1 MFSRVYVGVAAAP
14 GVLGGLSA
22 VVVLVASD
30 SWGLGP
36 GPQVLVDATAGV
48 TGALIA
54 AVMLVEGRLSPGAR
68 RLASVLLVSGACSG
82 LAALTTAL
90 ALAADTA
97 TAGARVVAQ
106 LQSFLWVPGFVPMLT
121 LVPLLY
127 PNGLLPGRLWRYAQR
142 VSWVGIGLLTIG
154 VGLYPEEFLGRVVL
168 DKPLTSEL
176 VAQAATLAAALLLV
190 PAVLVA
196 LAALVVRLRRSSGL
210 ERRQVMVLLGAAA
223 TLVGAT
229 AIQGIVPSPADVVI
243 QAAAVAL
250 VPLAIGIAVT
260 RHRLYELDTAVCR
273 ALAAISL
280 GACLAGAY
288 LTAFAILEGLT
299 RHRTG
304 VSAAVA
310 AGLAGVMFQP
320 LSRRLSA
327 GVDRLYYGLRADPY
341 QMTTRLA
348 AALSATGLDVDR
360 APAVVCRTVVDG
372 LHLPRADLHLVVR
385 GDVSAIASAGDGAA
399 PPTERFELR
408 HHGETVAWLAAA
420 PRSGE
425 VSLSERDRSILQG
438 IADQVAPA
446 VAALHLHREL
456 QISREA
462 LVSAREAERFQLRRD
477 LHDGLGASLAGL
489 RLQLETAQA
498 MVHEPTVVAL
508 LDRGTSTVAQAVAEV
523 RGLCEDLR
531 PPGVDELGLAGAL
544 TALVERSRTPR
555 LEVTLDVEA
564 SLSLGPAVEVAVYR
578 IVAEA
583 LTNASKHAQATRVD
597 VRVRCA
603 NKVEVEVTDNG
614 IGIEGAD
621 ADPDRAPG
629 TGVGLDSMRLRAE
642 EIGGALTLRN
652 GSDGGTSVWAQLPL
666 TVGGTQ

>member
-1 MFSRVYVGVAAAP
+1 M
-14 GVLGGLSA
+14 
-22 VVVLVASD
+22 
-30 SWGLGP
+30 
-36 GPQVLVDATAGV
+36 
-48 TGALIA
+48 
-54 AVMLVEGRLSPGAR
+54 
-68 RLASVLLVSGACSG
+68 
-82 LAALTTAL
+82 
-90 ALAADTA
+90 
-97 TAGARVVAQ
+97 
-106 LQSFLWVPGFVPMLT
+106 
-121 LVPLLY
+121 
-127 PNGLLPGRLWRYAQR
+127 
-142 VSWVGIGLLTIG
+142 
-154 VGLYPEEFLGRVVL
+154 
-168 DKPLTSEL
+168 
-176 VAQAATLAAALLLV
+176 
-190 PAVLVA
+190 
-196 LAALVVRLRRSSGL
+196 
-210 ERRQVMVLLGAAA
+210 
-223 TLVGAT
+223 
-229 AIQGIVPSPADVVI
+229 
-243 QAAAVAL
+243 
-250 VPLAIGIAVT
+250 
-260 RHRLYELDTAVCR
+260 
-273 ALAAISL
+273 
-280 GACLAGAY
+280 
-288 LTAFAILEGLT
+288 
-299 RHRTG
+299 
-304 VSAAVA
+304 
-310 AGLAGVMFQP
+310 
-320 LSRRLSA
+320 
-327 GVDRLYYGLRADPY
+327 
-341 QMTTRLA
+341 
-348 AALSATGLDVDR
+348 DR

-372 LHLPRADLHLVVR
+372 LQLPRAELHLVVR
-385 GDVSAIASAGDGAA
+385 GDVSAIASAGDEAA

-544 TALVERSRTPR
+544 AALVERSRTPR

-603 NKVEVEVTDNG
+603 DERG
-614 IGIEGAD
+614 GRG
-621 ADPDRAPG
+621 DRQRHRHRRRRRRSRPG
-629 TGVGLDSMRLRAE
+629 SGHRRGPGLDAPRAE